1 VVCFSGQEM
10 AGRKSWRSRG
20 ERGERAVV
28 RTPGPLDLRAVSE
41 CAVEKIQ
48 RPFTTDDDKEVVRLI
63 AH

>member
-1 VVCFSGQEM
+1 VGL
-10 AGRKSWRSRG
+10 ARRG

-48 RPFTTDDDKEVVRLI
+48 RPFTTDDDKEVVRWI